1 LIQLTRKE
9 AEMKN
14 TKKSVLVT
22 GLALSALALSA
33 CGGSA
38 GSEGGAAEGET
49 INLVLGHAGSETDPR
64 QTAALRFE
72 ELIEEQSEGKITVD
86 VHPAS
91 TLGTWEEMVEGLQLG
106 TTDIV
111 IESLLSVEAYTD
123 LSGIETAPFLYES
136 EDQFFEVWD
145 GELGDEIKTAITD
158 ASGYTM
164 LGDMYRGPRQL
175 TTKEPVT
182 TLEDLQG
189 QTIRTPSAPTMLATW
204 EELGARAEALPFN
217 EVYSALESG
226 VLDGQE
232 NPLDAILFNS
242 IHEVAPHIGET
253 SHMYANYHFI
263 TWNER
268 LTGLPED
275 QQEMIREIADQVGK
289 EYTETTIAETEKY
302 RGELEAAGAEFHEI
316 TDREKWVEATQPVVE
331 DLPDQVQ
338 TWIEQIRG

>member
-1 LIQLTRKE
+1 
-9 AEMKN
+9 M
-14 TKKSVLVT
+14 KKSVLVT
-22 GLALSALALSA
+22 SLAISALVLTA
-33 CGGSA
+33 CGN
-38 GSEGGAAEGET
+38 SEAASSGAAAEGEP

-72 ELIEEQSEGKITVD
+72 EIVEKESDGMITVD

-91 TLGTWEEMVEGLQLG
+91 TLGTWEEMIEGLQLG
-106 TTDIV
+106 STDIV
-111 IESLLSVEAYTD
+111 IESLLSVESYTD
-123 LSGIETAPFLYES
+123 LSGIETAPFLYDNE
-136 EDQFFEVWD
+136 EEFFEVWD
-145 GELGDEIKTAITD
+145 GELGDEIKTAITE

-182 TLEDLQG
+182 TLDDLKG
-189 QTIRTPSAPTMLATW
+189 KTIRTPTAPTMLATW
-204 EELGARAEALPFN
+204 EALGARAEALPFN

-242 IHEVAPHIGET
+242 IHEVAPHIAET

-263 TWNER
+263 TWDEK
-268 LTGLPED
+268 LTGLPESY
-275 QQEMIREIADQVGK
+275 QTIIREAADTVGE
-289 EYTETTIAETEKY
+289 EYTETTISNTEKY

-331 DLPDQVQ
+331 SLPEQVQ
-338 TWIEQIRG
+338 TWIEQIRS

>member
-1 LIQLTRKE
+1 
-9 AEMKN
+9 M
-14 TKKSVLVT
+14 KKSVLVT
-22 GLALSALALSA
+22 SLAISALVLTA
-33 CGGSA
+33 CGN
-38 GSEGGAAEGET
+38 SEESNSGAAAEGEP

-72 ELIEEQSEGKITVD
+72 EIVEEESDGMITVD

-91 TLGTWEEMVEGLQLG
+91 TLGTWEEMIEGLQLG
-106 TTDIV
+106 STDIV
-111 IESLLSVEAYTD
+111 IESLLSVESYTD

-136 EDQFFEVWD
+136 EGEFFEVWD

-158 ASGYTM
+158 ASGYAM

-182 TLEDLQG
+182 TLDDLQG
-189 QTIRTPSAPTMLATW
+189 KTIRTPSAPTMLATW
-204 EELGARAEALPFN
+204 EALGARAEALPFN

-263 TWNER
+263 TWNEK
-268 LTGLPED
+268 LTGLPESY
-275 QQEMIREIADQVGK
+275 QTTIREAAETVGQ

-331 DLPDQVQ
+331 GLPEQVQ
-338 TWIEQIRG
+338 AWIERIRG